1 MASDRVEVPAQST
14 VISGISASALIPE
27 MTAGSAKAITRL
39 LHAHQRQIDEPRLRR
54 NKTLDLRA
62 HRAGI
67 EIVDDVEPRGIVDEP
82 LMRLA
87 IGGRDRRRIGRFRD
101 RL

>member
-1 MASDRVEVPAQST
+1 
-14 VISGISASALIPE
+14 
-27 MTAGSAKAITRL
+27 MTADSAKATTRL
-39 LHAHQRQIDEPRLRR
+39 LHAHQRQIDEPGLRR

-67 EIVDDVEPRGIVDEP
+67 EIVDDVEPGGIVDEP

-87 IGGRDRRRIGRFRD
+87 VGG
-101 RL
+101 